1 MEIGTQ
7 TEHVLR
13 NFDNGDDDGSEP
25 IGELLFDGAEIC
37 MVVLREAGIHTGGTI
52 FGVQTLIGQRFMESR
67 PTLEAQ

>member
-25 IGELLFDGAEIC
+25 SGELLFDGAEIC
-37 MVVLREAGIHTGGTI
+37 MVVLGRPAFI
-52 FGVQTLIGQRFMESR
+52 LAARFSGFK
-67 PTLEAQ
+67 L